1 MARGRSGRVLAI
13 SHIEIRGSREG
24 MDANDRSSRAELV
37 RSVSGSDD
45 LDELRTYLGNV
56 VPTAYDGLVYRSLSW
71 EHLGK
76 ELWEFRATY
85 VEPDR
90 SDREH
95 KLATGSYLF
104 SFDTTGGMVTISTSQ
119 ATTAFAKSGQTA
131 PDFKNAIN
139 VADGEVKG
147 TEIVIP
153 VLKFSL
159 RKRQEKAV
167 ITTAY
172 VKILASLTGT
182 VNAADFQG
190 FAAGE
195 LLFMG
200 ASGQQGT
207 DTDPEV
213 TYNFAAS
220 ENATGLSIGEVAGIA
235 KKGHEYLWVV
245 FEPVD
250 DPAAKTTV
258 RRPKAVYVERVYKEA
273 NWAPLAI

>member
-1 MARGRSGRVLAI
+1 M
-13 SHIEIRGSREG
+13 
-24 MDANDRSSRAELV
+24 
-37 RSVSGSDD
+37 
-45 LDELRTYLGNV
+45 
-56 VPTAYDGLVYRSLSW
+56 
-71 EHLGK
+71 
-76 ELWEFRATY
+76 WEFRASY

-104 SFDTTGGMVTISTSQ
+104 SFDTTGGTVTITTSKY
-119 ATTAFAKSGQTA
+119 TTPYAKAGQTA
-131 PDFKNAIN
+131 PDFKNAVN

-153 VLKFSL
+153 VLKFSI
-159 RKRQEKAV
+159 RKRQPLATISV
-167 ITTAY
+167 GY
-172 VKILASLTGT
+172 VKTLASLTGS
-182 VNAADFQG
+182 VNAGVFQG

-200 ASGQQGT
+200 ASDQQGT

-220 ENATGLSIGEVAGIA
+220 ENALGLSIGDVAGIA

-250 DPAAKTTV
+250 DATAKTTV

-273 NWAPLAI
+273 DWTPLAI

>member
-1 MARGRSGRVLAI
+1 MAI
-13 SHIEIRGSREG
+13 SHIELRGSREG

-37 RSVSGSDD
+37 WSVSGSDD
-45 LDELRTYLGNV
+45 LDALRTYLGNV
-56 VPTAYDGLVYRSLSW
+56 VPTTYDGLVYRSLSW
-71 EHLGK
+71 EHVGK
-76 ELWEFRATY
+76 ELWEFRANY
-85 VEPDR
+85 VEADR
-90 SDREH
+90 SDRDH
-95 KLATGSYLF
+95 KLPTGSYLF
-104 SFDTTGGMVTISTSQ
+104 SFDTTGGTVTITTSKY
-119 ATTAFAKSGQTA
+119 TTRYAKPGQTA
-131 PDFKNAIN
+131 PNFMNAVN

-159 RKRQEKAV
+159 RKRQAKAV

-172 VKILASLTGT
+172 AKTLASLTGT
-182 VNAADFQG
+182 VNASSFQG

-220 ENATGLSIGEVAGIA
+220 ENATGLTIGEVAGIA

-245 FEPVD
+245 FESVD
-250 DPAAKTTV
+250 DMAATTTV
-258 RRPKAVYVERVYKEA
+258 RRPRAVYVERVYQEA
-273 NWAPLAI
+273 DWAPLAI